1 MNKDKKITL
10 GLIGGALLTVS
21 ALVGSVAGSLAWY
34 AYSRQVLFSYVGTSV
49 QKSVLLNVGLVD
61 DDHYLSDAKVEQ
73 YDLVRELH
81 DGHSIVF
88 THSSNGLETQAII
101 DYLTASPYAT
111 NMLFPVTTRDRA
123 IDATG
128 ALTLYKSPDYGET
141 SITREAVASEYVKL
155 PFAFKIDDETSAHI
169 SNKSVWL
176 TEAVVQASGEHINES
191 VRVFVENSQR
201 KFLMKPLDQSMTTGE
216 TKVGGLLDLDGDQ
229 TYDFDKLH
237 NNEYYYGDYT
247 GSLVNEPTEYGIP
260 FDEADFENVN
270 NVVPPQG
277 ESLQPSTFY
286 AKHNEHAKIVDR
298 YYLTPKAAAF
308 ETFGTVKPMVTENG
322 VYYSGETGIPL
333 CSTESASGIG
343 YCTMTIFIEGWDHS
357 VVDKAAGYSFNL
369 GLRFETNRL

>member
-49 QKSVLLNVGLVD
+49 QKSILLNVGLVD
-61 DDHYLSDAKVEQ
+61 DEGYLSDTKVQQ
-73 YDLVRELH
+73 YDLVRETY

-88 THSSNGLETQAII
+88 TQATKGLDTGAII

-123 IDATG
+123 IDATSN
-128 ALTLYKSPDYGET
+128 LTLYKSPDYGET
-141 SITREAVASEYVKL
+141 TLSRTANESDYVKL
-155 PFAFKIDDETSAHI
+155 PFAFKIDDENSATI

-176 TEAVVQASGEHINES
+176 TEAVVEATGENINQS

-216 TKVGGLLDLDGDQ
+216 TKVGGLLDLDGDK

-237 NNEYYYGDYT
+237 YDEYYYGDYT
-247 GSLVNEPTEYGIP
+247 GSLTHDTNKYGVP
-260 FDEADFENVN
+260 FDVAQYVI
-270 NVVPPQG
+270 
-277 ESLQPSTFY
+277 S
-286 AKHNEHAKIVDR
+286 
-298 YYLTPKAAAF
+298 
-308 ETFGTVKPMVTENG
+308 
-322 VYYSGETGIPL
+322 
-333 CSTESASGIG
+333 SA
-343 YCTMTIFIEGWDHS
+343 
-357 VVDKAAGYSFNL
+357 
-369 GLRFETNRL
+369 